1 MRWAIGWPLKK
12 HGDRPLL
19 GADDRRVLNYE
30 TVILRRPARNVMRL
44 ARLIAMVSMS
54 RSTFLSEAKIT
65 RGIKV
70 QRVKKITLN
79 TITHFVFFVIKG
91 VSLDIDR
98 RVTLQFFPA
107 RALTPHRKRLRS
119 SRHGVGSGSY
129 RSLNEFTPPGHGEK
143 ISISRSAWSAKAQP
157 ISVR

>member
-1 MRWAIGWPLKK
+1 MRWAIWMAFKETRRSPAPRSRRSPCAELRNGDLEETGEERDEASEVDSNGK
-12 HGDRPLL
+12 HVG
-19 GADDRRVLNYE
+19 
-30 TVILRRPARNVMRL
+30 
-44 ARLIAMVSMS
+44 
-54 RSTFLSEAKIT
+54 STFLSGRT

-98 RVTLQFFPA
+98 RVTLRFFPA

-119 SRHGVGSGSY
+119 SPHGVGSGSY
-129 RSLNEFTPPGHGEK
+129 RSLSEFTPPGHGEK

>member
-1 MRWAIGWPLKK
+1 MPAISNECAGQFGWPLKK

-54 RSTFLSEAKIT
+54 RSTFLSEAKKA

-70 QRVKKITLN
+70 QNYGGPVKTYNVTCNYTIDPFDSLGGIHSILTAEPTLY
-79 TITHFVFFVIKG
+79 V
-91 VSLDIDR
+91 
-98 RVTLQFFPA
+98 P
-107 RALTPHRKRLRS
+107 RS
-119 SRHGVGSGSY
+119 
-129 RSLNEFTPPGHGEK
+129 
-143 ISISRSAWSAKAQP
+143 
-157 ISVR
+157 